1 MWRIAT
7 DARNDFCRCGLS
19 FVGELNRLALSY
31 VEYSRGS
38 CAHRQADR
46 RGGLDELKHAKVQ
59 SLNAPTSFFRRDIV
73 PRQGNYGVQTVFQQP
88 VQVQFELR
96 LRF

>member
-1 MWRIAT
+1 MLRIDEVYSYST
-7 DARNDFCRCGLS
+7 ARPI
-19 FVGELNRLALSY
+19 A
-31 VEYSRGS
+31 
-38 CAHRQADR
+38 
-46 RGGLDELKHAKVQ
+46 GGDLDELKHAKVQ
-59 SLNAPTSFFRRDIV
+59 SPNAPTSFFRRDIV